1 MINYMKKNN
10 VEYFNLV
17 RYRNWIRQEKLSTL
31 YDELNRV
38 INGNNAKKCGPLISC
53 THFLRKNG
61 EAIELDFEI
70 MVPIDKDIPLTLEF
84 CMCDKFYIE
93 KVLDIHVVTSKFY
106 FEKEMTEINQYIREN
121 NILPK
126 TATYS
131 FLEKDDNEMID
142 THIIFGI

>member
-1 MINYMKKNN
+1 MAVTAKMVKELREMTGAGMMDCKKA
-10 VEYFNLV
+10 
-17 RYRNWIRQEKLSTL
+17 
-31 YDELNRV
+31 LNETDGDMDAA
-38 INGNNAKKCGPLISC
+38 IE
-53 THFLRKNG
+53 FLRKNG

-93 KVLDIHVVTSKFY
+93 KVLDIHVVTSKFS

>member
-1 MINYMKKNN
+1 MVTLSFTIFSGQKNY
-10 VEYFNLV
+10 
-17 RYRNWIRQEKLSTL
+17 
-31 YDELNRV
+31 NRAHMLFQV
-38 INGNNAKKCGPLISC
+38 LCGFEPIFYTTHPNEESKKCGPLISC

-93 KVLDIHVVTSKFY
+93 KVLDIHVVTSKFS

>member
-1 MINYMKKNN
+1 MAVTAKMVKELREMTGAGMMDCKKA
-10 VEYFNLV
+10 
-17 RYRNWIRQEKLSTL
+17 
-31 YDELNRV
+31 LNET
-38 INGNNAKKCGPLISC
+38 NGDMDAAIE
-53 THFLRKNG
+53 FLRKNG

-93 KVLDIHVVTSKFY
+93 KVLDIHVVTSKFS

>member
-1 MINYMKKNN
+1 MAVTAKMVKELREMTGAGMMDCKKALNETN
-10 VEYFNLV
+10 GDMDAAVE
-17 RYRNWIRQEKLSTL
+17 
-31 YDELNRV
+31 
-38 INGNNAKKCGPLISC
+38 
-53 THFLRKNG
+53 FLRKNG

-93 KVLDIHVVTSKFY
+93 KVLDIHVVTSKFS

>member
-1 MINYMKKNN
+1 MYALSKK
-10 VEYFNLV
+10 E
-17 RYRNWIRQEKLSTL
+17 RRSYRVHREAQKTFDISA
-31 YDELNRV
+31 DLNEFARTPVTV
-38 INGNNAKKCGPLISC
+38 ICSGP
-53 THFLRKNG
+53 K
-61 EAIELDFEI
+61 AIL
-70 MVPIDKDIPLTLEF
+70 DIPLTLEF

-93 KVLDIHVVTSKFY
+93 KVLDIHVVTSKFS

>member
-1 MINYMKKNN
+1 MAVTAKMVKELREMTGAGMMDCKKA
-10 VEYFNLV
+10 
-17 RYRNWIRQEKLSTL
+17 
-31 YDELNRV
+31 LNETDGDMDAA
-38 INGNNAKKCGPLISC
+38 IE
-53 THFLRKNG
+53 FLRKNG

-93 KVLDIHVVTSKFY
+93 KVLDIHVVTSKFS

-131 FLEKDDNEMID
+131 FLEKDSFFLLFKEIV
-142 THIIFGI
+142 